1 MRIQQQCSKTNSE
14 EWDRQECFFEHP
26 ELEKINTT
34 YQNKKIYITNIN
46 VDLDQIPPLKK
57 ENWGRNK
64 TICRKT
70 KDSRKWDVTC
80 LLACKVTVI
89 MRSEAVR
96 SRGSCGSATVRLC
109 TQHRAEMLLLPP
121 TYQLMSTPGEKPAR
135 TQRRHAATHPSHTR
149 TQAHTHLH
157 TGTNNQQFT
166 LRDLPLPLRFLLFF
180 CRFGFSFF
188 SPH

>member
-1 MRIQQQCSKTNSE
+1 
-14 EWDRQECFFEHP
+14 
-26 ELEKINTT
+26 
-34 YQNKKIYITNIN
+34 
-46 VDLDQIPPLKK
+46 
-57 ENWGRNK
+57 
-64 TICRKT
+64 
-70 KDSRKWDVTC
+70 
-80 LLACKVTVI
+80 

-135 TQRRHAATHPSHTR
+135 TQRRHAATHPSHTHTR

-180 CRFGFSFF
+180 SRFGFSFF
-188 SPH
+188 FPSLSFLGSITWCASSTLPGPSPLLSSAAEQEARLEGSWGVVGGSWGLVGADQ